1 MIYKKDGSVL
11 LTRLDHGEDFYE
23 TLYAALKENQVSS
36 GVFLSGI
43 GMLKDF
49 EIGWFN
55 MGTKRYEKESYAD
68 AYELLS
74 LCGNL
79 SIKDDELFA
88 HFHASL
94 SGKDHHVIGG
104 HLFGGTVCNTVEC
117 FFMPFEHQLKRLPG
131 TVFSPLGF

>member
-1 MIYKKDGSVL
+1 MIYKRDASVL
-11 LTRLDHGEDFYE
+11 FIRLDNGEDFYG
-23 TLYAALKENQVSS
+23 TLYAVLKENQVTS

-43 GMLKDF
+43 GMLMDF

-55 MGTKRYEKESYAD
+55 LSTKMYEKESYTE
-68 AYELLS
+68 AYELLG

-79 SIKDDELFA
+79 SVKEGELFA

-94 SGKDHHVIGG
+94 SGKDHRVVGG
-104 HLFGGTVCNTVEC
+104 HLFSGTVCNTVEC
-117 FFMPFEHQLKRLPG
+117 FFTPFEHQLKRLPG